1 MHKRREGRTMTP
13 SSLPCHAVVVVF
25 FVNSYYMAD
34 IGIGIF
40 SLPNKMCVQHLQSM
54 VIFLVIWWWWRCMYA
69 CENKRWI
76 YYRYDFFEFRY
87 VHNMRVCLLVL
98 LLTLTWKIVFWR
110 NIYVHEHELNKK
122 LRMTTKMTMRC
133 WMVMCRWWWW
143 LRDHV
148 DVMWRRTSAIILW
161 LYVLL
166 WQWNKSWEG
175 IFSDDHKDKFEL
187 FSRENTICLEQVY

>member
-1 MHKRREGRTMTP
+1 MTP

-40 SLPNKMCVQHLQSM
+40 SLPNKMCVQCTAPTEHGD
-54 VIFLVIWWWWRCMYA
+54 IFGDMMMMTMYA

-87 VHNMRVCLLVL
+87 VHNMRVCYYSHSLEKLY
-98 LLTLTWKIVFWR
+98 FWR

-122 LRMTTKMTMRC
+122 LRMTTKRTMRC
-133 WMVMCRWWWW
+133 
-143 LRDHV
+143 
-148 DVMWRRTSAIILW
+148 
-161 LYVLL
+161 
-166 WQWNKSWEG
+166 
-175 IFSDDHKDKFEL
+175 
-187 FSRENTICLEQVY
+187 